1 MATNSFS
8 YRSCVNASRVN
19 YIILSSLKHITLHT
33 YISSPTNSD
42 TVAAGGQFNYKMSN
56 LHTATA
62 ATANLLLYC
71 FITRIHVAANQVT
84 RVPYSV

>member
-8 YRSCVNASRVN
+8 YWSCVNGSRVK

-42 TVAAGGQFNYKMSN
+42 TVAAG
-56 LHTATA
+56 
-62 ATANLLLYC
+62 
-71 FITRIHVAANQVT
+71 VAVI
-84 RVPYSV
+84 